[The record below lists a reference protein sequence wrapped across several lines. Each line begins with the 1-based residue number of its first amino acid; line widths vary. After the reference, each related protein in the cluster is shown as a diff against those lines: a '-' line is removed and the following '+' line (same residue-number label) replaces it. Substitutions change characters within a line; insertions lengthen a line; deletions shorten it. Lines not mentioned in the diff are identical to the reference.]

1 MAALEKLNIDTPEQV
16 ALEFSLASIG
26 SRFLA
31 LALDT
36 IIQACVAFVLLV
48 LALVASGYVIG
59 LSGIGLGEN
68 AATWVLAGLVLGWFV
83 TYSAYFAIFEAL
95 WNGQTPGKRLVG
107 LRVIHVSGRPISVYE
122 AVIRNVVRIADQMP
136 GIYAVGIV
144 AVFVTER
151 SQRLGDLAA
160 STVVVHEKTIQ
171 AALPDVSPR
180 RPTSASAG
188 VPQYGSARLSQE
200 EVGLIELFFHRKDE
214 LDGVARVRMAG
225 QIADRIRHRLG
236 ITAHIQ
242 NEQLLEEVL
251 AERRSLH
258 RY

>member
-1 MAALEKLNIDTPEQV
+1 VAALEKLNIDTPEQV

-36 IIQACVAFVLLV
+36 IIPGFSGLILFLLAVFGAAFAATAAGFVLPDEPGPWILG
-48 LALVASGYVIG
+48 ALI
-59 LSGIGLGEN
+59 
-68 AATWVLAGLVLGWFV
+68 LGWFII
-83 TYSAYFAIFEAL
+83 YAGYFAIFEAL
-95 WNGQTPGKRLVG
+95 WNGQTPGKRVVG
-107 LRVIHVSGRPISVYE
+107 LRVIHASGRPISVYE
-122 AVIRNVVRIADQMP
+122 AVLRNVVRIADQLP

-160 STVVVHEKTIQ
+160 STVVVHEKLVT
-171 AALPDVSPR
+171 AAMPEAPAPR
-180 RPTSASAG
+180 RAAVGAPHHGA
-188 VPQYGSARLSQE
+188 ARLSSE
-200 EVGLIELFFHRKDE
+200 EIGLIELYFRRRDE
-214 LDGVARVRMAG
+214 LDGVARVRMAR
-225 QIADRIRHRLG
+225 QIADRIRERLG
-236 ITAHIQ
+236 VTASIE

-251 AERRSLH
+251 SEHRSLH